1 MDGYQIKNQIVAL
14 STYLGILSMQTC
26 TLNTVAR
33 FMDGYQTKNQ
43 IPDSFINLFE
53 ILSMQ
58 TSTLNTVARFMDG
71 YQTKNQ
77 IVDSFFNLFW
87 NPIHANL
94 HPKYRG

>member
-1 MDGYQIKNQIVAL
+1 
-14 STYLGILSMQTC
+14 MQTS

-43 IPDSFINLFE
+43 IPDSLSIYLG

-77 IVDSFFNLFW
+77 IPDTFFNLFR